1 MDVAG
6 REKFSFCMFFLTK
19 KHTDVFL
26 ILSSFLFLFSF
37 SFLSLLISLSLC
49 ATFSFS
55 FLFSFISLSF
65 LFFFLLSRVFC
76 RMLNPK
82 NFLKTK
88 RRCPMLIIIFWELDN
103 MYACEKDKEETEHV

>member
-55 FLFSFISLSF
+55 FLFSFVSLSF
-65 LFFFLLSRVFC
+65 LFFFLLSRVF
-76 RMLNPK
+76 LQ
-82 NFLKTK
+82 
-88 RRCPMLIIIFWELDN
+88 
-103 MYACEKDKEETEHV
+103 YAESQKFFENKKAVFHANYNILGVR